1 MYLLIDVVLRQISTL
16 SEDSGPVVYGNWVIF
31 TEIYWLKTRKS
42 INNLLENV
50 KTCHNRTT
58 SLVTF

>member
-16 SEDSGPVVYGNWVIF
+16 SEDSGPVFYGISVIF